1 MDRRGKSFNPLE
13 EAMNKG
19 RLEENKARWALF
31 EQMSPTS
38 SAVIWAAV
46 AVVVVLAAI
55 YLFM

>member
-1 MDRRGKSFNPLE
+1 
-13 EAMNKG
+13 MNKG